1 MKNAF
6 DNCTLPLSRQGSW
19 MNQVETR
26 NVTPKCDIFV
36 SVICCAVMLWRKEA
50 RCDVWPRD
58 VVVTRRLVDRA
69 QEQRANN
76 HIKREETRKSSNKT
90 QVNLVYRV
98 CFASVWEGLRKG
110 KRCWWKS
117 NHQISKSEAESRRRW
132 EAEWWKEELHHSAKV
147 QLFLA
152 TSLKERAI
160 EWIIKADSMSWRK
173 VSVAPWRWC
182 CLVLVQGLC
191 WSMAERQARLVCLAQ
206 QIQAQRTRL
215 CMVKENK

>member
-1 MKNAF
+1 MWCLTAGGCGHKAVGGQSPRTKEQTTTWNK
-6 DNCTLPLSRQGSW
+6 SRL
-19 MNQVETR
+19 E
-26 NVTPKCDIFV
+26 
-36 SVICCAVMLWRKEA
+36 
-50 RCDVWPRD
+50 
-58 VVVTRRLVDRA
+58 RA
-69 QEQRANN
+69 W
-76 HIKREETRKSSNKT
+76 IKRKSILYTEYVLSLYEKNYEK
-90 QVNLVYRV
+90 
-98 CFASVWEGLRKG
+98 A